1 MNQKTHCI
9 FYYDFGDN
17 WKFNVKIT
25 NILNSTDINSTS
37 PVKILDGENL
47 GILEDCG
54 GVCRLKH
61 IVKLL
66 KNAYE
71 NWHLW

>member
-1 MNQKTHCI
+1 MNQKTRCI

-25 NILNSTDINSTS
+25 NILNSTS

-54 GVCRLKH
+54 SVCGLEH

-71 NWHLW
+71 TWHL

>member
-1 MNQKTHCI
+1 MNQKTRCI

-17 WKFNVKIT
+17 WKFN
-25 NILNSTDINSTS
+25 
-37 PVKILDGENL
+37 VKILDGENL

-54 GVCRLKH
+54 GVCGLEH

-71 NWHLW
+71 TWHL